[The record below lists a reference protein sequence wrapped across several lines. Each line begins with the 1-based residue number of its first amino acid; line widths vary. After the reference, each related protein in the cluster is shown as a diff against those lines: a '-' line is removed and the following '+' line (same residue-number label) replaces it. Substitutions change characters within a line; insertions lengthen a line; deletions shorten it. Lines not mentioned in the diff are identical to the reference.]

1 MLPYYRFT
9 ERMKC
14 FRISI
19 IFLLLPSERSSVMQ
33 TQMLDL
39 LTSRG
44 LILINHQL
52 ATSRDPLA
60 F

>member
-1 MLPYYRFT
+1 
-9 ERMKC
+9 MKC

-52 ATSRDPLA
+52 ATSQRDPLA